1 MTSLLKCGNEKV
13 HFNYLCL
20 LFDHDD
26 DDDSYVKLRYDVVS
40 FVIFT
45 DAPRLVSLPSD
56 KTVIETAMVVFFC
69 NATGNPRP
77 QIRWT
82 RDGTPVANGTT
93 LSFDAKRNDTGTYQC
108 SADNGL
114 ETSDTSRA
122 TLLVQCKYYVSLD
135 YLQVPLL

>member
-1 MTSLLKCGNEKV
+1 M

-20 LFDHDD
+20 LVDD
-26 DDDSYVKLRYDVVS
+26 DDDDDINDKLRYDVIS

-45 DAPRLVSLPSD
+45 DAPRIVSRPRD

-77 QIRWT
+77 HIRWT

-93 LSFDAKRNDTGTYQC
+93 LSFAAKRNDTGTYQC
-108 SADNGL
+108 SADNDL
-114 ETSDTSRA
+114 ETSATSRA
-122 TLLVQCKYYVSLD
+122 TLLVQCKYYLSVD
-135 YLQVPLL
+135 YLRVPLL